1 MGQNSSADWGVSMD
15 NQFREAV
22 IPRLREVVGQEELS
36 GGLFLR
42 EIGGGLVRGYCPGKV
57 VWGDL
62 SWGVDVLHSIIKTL
76 AINENF
82 VSVKRVQSTMNEM
95 ELI

>member
-1 MGQNSSADWGVSMD
+1 MD

-22 IPRLREVVGQEELS
+22 IPRLREVVGREELS

-42 EIGGGLVRGYCPGKV
+42 EIGGGLVRGKLSGETCPG
-57 VWGDL
+57 
-62 SWGVDVLHSIIKTL
+62 GVDVLHSIIKTL

>member
-1 MGQNSSADWGVSMD
+1 M
-15 NQFREAV
+15 EA
-22 IPRLREVVGQEELS
+22 
-36 GGLFLR
+36 GLVLR
-42 EIGGGLVRGYCPGKV
+42 EIGGGLVRGLLSGGV

-82 VSVKRVQSTMNEM
+82 VSVKRVQSTVNEM

>member
-1 MGQNSSADWGVSMD
+1 MGQNSSGDWGVSMA
-15 NQFREAV
+15 NQFREAE
-22 IPRLREVVGQEELS
+22 IPRLREVVGREELS
-36 GGLFLR
+36 GGLVLR
-42 EIGGGLVRGYCPGKV
+42 EIGGGLVRGL
-57 VWGDL
+57 L
-62 SWGVDVLHSIIKTL
+62 SGESCLGGLVLGVDVQHSIIKTL